1 MTSRRRCVPASGA
14 KWLNF
19 MIVYKPAVIK
29 FDKHVASAL
38 IPPELNQSADAYL
51 LKYRKYG
58 IVDAYYNQ
66 RAGIYVHSSN
76 TAASFPSA

>member
-1 MTSRRRCVPASGA
+1 
-14 KWLNF
+14 
-19 MIVYKPAVIK
+19 MIVYAPAVIK
-29 FDKHVASAL
+29 FDKHVVSPL
-38 IPPELNQSADAYL
+38 IPPDQNQSADAYL

-58 IVDAYYNQ
+58 IVDAYWNQ